1 MVPRIRATHFH
12 YKRLFLLD
20 LFAIDDI
27 VVVVLRL
34 LINRILHIVRLKI
47 FSIVIV
53 VICNEHL
60 LDLLSQVGLS

>member
-12 YKRLFLLD
+12 YKRLFLLS